1 MKITLPN
8 VIYFAGL
15 VATSGSNTTTLVPAQ
30 DTPLFKAIAMVESGI
45 DDKAKGRY
53 GEVSRY
59 QILPATWSVYSTKT
73 WCYEDVNEA
82 TRVANEIAKNI
93 LNYWR
98 IRYKDRILIAS
109 SKYYNYNTAP
119 LQPKY
124 FYVMWHR
131 GTGYWTKYNGAYS
144 KMPKRIRQRAERFEN
159 VYKELSK

>member
-15 VATSGSNTTTLVPAQ
+15 VTTSGSDATTLVPAQ
-30 DTPLFKAIAMVESGI
+30 ETPLFKAIAMVESGI
-45 DDKAKGRY
+45 DDRAKGRY
-53 GEVSRY
+53 GEISRY
-59 QILPATWSVYSTKT
+59 QILPATWDVYSTLPKSQAV
-73 WCYEDVNEA
+73 DPAMA
-82 TRVANEIAKNI
+82 TEVAFSISMGI
-93 LNYWR
+93 QQYW
-98 IRYKDRILIAS
+98 IRRYQYG
-109 SKYYNYNTAP
+109 KYVE

>member
-45 DDKAKGRY
+45 DDRAKGRY

-59 QILPATWSVYSTKT
+59 QILPATWSAFSFGSPRFAQDVSISTQ
-73 WCYEDVNEA
+73 
-82 TRVANEIAKNI
+82 VANAII
-93 LNYWR
+93 RDIQQYW
-98 IRYKDRILIAS
+98 IRRYQYG
-109 SKYYNYNTAP
+109 KYVE